1 MMTLKSL
8 LAEGREVLTAAQ
20 IADADIDAWLLL
32 QYVTGINRMMYLMEP
47 DKSVSDEDTLA
58 YREVIARRAT
68 HYPLQ
73 YITHTQEFMGLDFYV
88 DERVLIPRQ
97 DTEVLVEM
105 TLGFLKDGMTVLDMC
120 TGSGCILISLAANR
134 RLASGLGVDLS
145 EGALEVAQ
153 KNARA
158 NGLDQ
163 LQWIQSSLFEAFE
176 NDLDKSDKLQVDVMV
191 SNPPYIES
199 EVIPTLMPEVRAH
212 EPMMALDGFEDGL
225 YFYREITANAPAYLK
240 NKGYL
245 LFEIG
250 YNQGEAVTDL
260 MRMTGFVNIRI
271 KKDLAGLDRVVC
283 GMYNKRVAENS
294 SRTKM

>member
-47 DKSVSDEDTLA
+47 DKSVSNEDTLA
-58 YREVIARRAT
+58 YHEVIARRAT

-105 TLGFLKDGMTVLDMC
+105 ALEFLKDGMTVLDMY

-134 RLASGLGVDLS
+134 SLASGLGVDLS

-176 NDLDKSDKLQVDVMV
+176 NDLDKSDKLQVDMIV

-250 YNQGEAVTDL
+250 YNQGEAVADL

-271 KKDLAGLDRVVC
+271 KKDLAGLDRVVY
-283 GMYNKRVAENS
+283 GQWIDP
-294 SRTKM
+294 

>member
-47 DKSVSDEDTLA
+47 DKSVSNEDTLA
-58 YREVIARRAT
+58 YHEVIARRAT

-105 TLGFLKDGMTVLDMC
+105 ALEFLKDGMTVLDMC

-163 LQWIQSSLFEAFE
+163 LEWIQSSLFEAFE
-176 NDLDKSDKLQVDVMV
+176 NDLDKSDKLQVDMIV

-199 EVIPTLMPEVRAH
+199 EDIPTLMPEVRAH

-250 YNQGEAVTDL
+250 YNQGEAVADL

-271 KKDLAGLDRVVC
+271 KKDLAGLDRVVY
-283 GMYNKRVAENS
+283 GQWIDP
-294 SRTKM
+294 

>member
-47 DKSVSDEDTLA
+47 DKSVSNKDTLA
-58 YREVIARRAT
+58 YHEVIARRAT

-105 TLGFLKDGMTVLDMC
+105 ALEFLKDGMTVLDMC

-176 NDLDKSDKLQVDVMV
+176 NDLDKSDKLQVDMIV

-250 YNQGEAVTDL
+250 YNQGEAVADL

-271 KKDLAGLDRVVC
+271 KKDLAGLDRVVY
-283 GMYNKRVAENS
+283 GQWIDP
-294 SRTKM
+294 

>member
-8 LAEGREVLTAAQ
+8 LAEGREILTAAQ

-47 DKSVSDEDTLA
+47 DKSVSNEDTLA
-58 YREVIARRAT
+58 YHEVIARRAT

-105 TLGFLKDGMTVLDMC
+105 ALEFLKDGMTVLDMC

-153 KNARA
+153 KNART

-176 NDLDKSDKLQVDVMV
+176 NDLDKSDKLQVDMIV

-250 YNQGEAVTDL
+250 YNQGEAVADL

-271 KKDLAGLDRVVC
+271 KKDLAGLDRVVY
-283 GMYNKRVAENS
+283 GQWIDP
-294 SRTKM
+294 

>member
-8 LAEGREVLTAAQ
+8 LAEGREILTAAQ

-47 DKSVSDEDTLA
+47 DKSVSNEDTLA
-58 YREVIARRAT
+58 YHEVIARRVT

-88 DERVLIPRQ
+88 DECVLIPRQ

-105 TLGFLKDGMTVLDMC
+105 ALEFLKDGMTVLDMC

-176 NDLDKSDKLQVDVMV
+176 NDLDKSDKLQVDMIV

-250 YNQGEAVTDL
+250 YNQGEAVADL

-271 KKDLAGLDRVVC
+271 KKDLAGLDRVVY
-283 GMYNKRVAENS
+283 GQWIDP
-294 SRTKM
+294 

>member
-271 KKDLAGLDRVVC
+271 KKDLAGLDRVVY
-283 GMYNKRVAENS
+283 GQWIDP
-294 SRTKM
+294 

>member
-47 DKSVSDEDTLA
+47 DKSVSNEDTLA
-58 YREVIARRAT
+58 YHEVIARRAT

-105 TLGFLKDGMTVLDMC
+105 ALEFLKDGMTVLDMC

-163 LQWIQSSLFEAFE
+163 LEWIQSSVFEAFE
-176 NDLDKSDKLQVDVMV
+176 NDLDKSDKLQVDMIV

-250 YNQGEAVTDL
+250 YNQGEAVADL

-271 KKDLAGLDRVVC
+271 KKDLAGLDRVVY
-283 GMYNKRVAENS
+283 GQWIDP
-294 SRTKM
+294 

>member
-8 LAEGREVLTAAQ
+8 LVEGRELLTAAQ

-47 DKSVSDEDTLA
+47 DKSVSNEDTLA
-58 YREVIARRAT
+58 YHEVIARRAT

-105 TLGFLKDGMTVLDMC
+105 ALEFLKDGMTVLDMC

-176 NDLDKSDKLQVDVMV
+176 NDLDKSDKLQVDMIV

-250 YNQGEAVTDL
+250 YNQGEAVADL

-271 KKDLAGLDRVVC
+271 KKDLAGLDRVVY
-283 GMYNKRVAENS
+283 GQWIDP
-294 SRTKM
+294 

>member
-47 DKSVSDEDTLA
+47 DKSVSNEDTLA

-134 RLASGLGVDLS
+134 KLASGLGVDLS

-176 NDLDKSDKLQVDVMV
+176 NDLDKSDKLQVDVIV

-271 KKDLAGLDRVVC
+271 KKDLAGLDRVVY
-283 GMYNKRVAENS
+283 GQWIDP
-294 SRTKM
+294 

>member
-47 DKSVSDEDTLA
+47 DKSVSNEDTLA
-58 YREVIARRAT
+58 YHEVIARRAT

-105 TLGFLKDGMTVLDMC
+105 ALEFLKDGMTVLDMC

-163 LQWIQSSLFEAFE
+163 LEWIQSSLFEAFE
-176 NDLDKSDKLQVDVMV
+176 NDLDKSDKLQVDMIV

-225 YFYREITANAPAYLK
+225 YFY
-240 NKGYL
+240 
-245 LFEIG
+245 
-250 YNQGEAVTDL
+250 
-260 MRMTGFVNIRI
+260 
-271 KKDLAGLDRVVC
+271 
-283 GMYNKRVAENS
+283 
-294 SRTKM
+294 

>member
-1 MMTLKSL
+1 
-8 LAEGREVLTAAQ
+8 
-20 IADADIDAWLLL
+20 
-32 QYVTGINRMMYLMEP
+32 MMYLMEP
-47 DKSVSDEDTLA
+47 DKLVSDEDTLA
-58 YREVIARRAT
+58 YRAVIARRAT

-97 DTEVLVEM
+97 DTEVLVET
-105 TLGFLKDGMTVLDMC
+105 TLEFLKDGMTVLDMC

-153 KNARA
+153 KNARV
-158 NGLDQ
+158 NGLSQ

-176 NDLDKSDKLQVDVMV
+176 NDLDKSDKLQVDVIV

-199 EVIPTLMPEVRAH
+199 EVIPTLMPEVRVH

-250 YNQGEAVTDL
+250 YNQGEAVADL
-260 MRMTGFVNIRI
+260 MRMTGFVNVQI
-271 KKDLAGLDRVVC
+271 KKDLAGLDRVVY
-283 GMYNKRVAENS
+283 GQWIEP
-294 SRTKM
+294 

>member
-47 DKSVSDEDTLA
+47 DKSVSNEDTLA
-58 YREVIARRAT
+58 YHEVIARRAT

-105 TLGFLKDGMTVLDMC
+105 ALEFLKDGMTVLDMC

-163 LQWIQSSLFEAFE
+163 LEWIQSSLFEAFE
-176 NDLDKSDKLQVDVMV
+176 NDLDKSDKLQVDMIV

-199 EVIPTLMPEVRAH
+199 EHIPTLMPEVRAH

-245 LFEIG
+245 LFDIG
-250 YNQGEAVTDL
+250 YNQGEAVADL

-283 GMYNKRVAENS
+283 GMYNKRVVENS

>member
-47 DKSVSDEDTLA
+47 DKSVSNEDTLA
-58 YREVIARRAT
+58 YHEVIARRAT

-105 TLGFLKDGMTVLDMC
+105 ALEFLKDGMTVLDMC
-120 TGSGCILISLAANR
+120 TGSGCILISLEANR

-163 LQWIQSSLFEAFE
+163 LEWIQSSLFEAFE
-176 NDLDKSDKLQVDVMV
+176 NDLDKSDKLQVDMIV

-250 YNQGEAVTDL
+250 YNQGEAVADL

-271 KKDLAGLDRVVC
+271 KKDLAGLDRVVY
-283 GMYNKRVAENS
+283 GQWIDP
-294 SRTKM
+294 

>member
-47 DKSVSDEDTLA
+47 DKSVSNEDTLA
-58 YREVIARRAT
+58 YHEVIARRAT

-105 TLGFLKDGMTVLDMC
+105 ALEFLKDGMTVLDMC

-163 LQWIQSSLFEAFE
+163 LEWIQSSLLEAFE
-176 NDLDKSDKLQVDVMV
+176 NDLDKSDKLQVDMIV

-245 LFEIG
+245 LFGIG
-250 YNQGEAVTDL
+250 YNQGEAVADL

-271 KKDLAGLDRVVC
+271 KKDLAGLDRGVY
-283 GMYNKRVAENS
+283 GQWIDP
-294 SRTKM
+294 

>member
-47 DKSVSDEDTLA
+47 DKSVSNEDTLA
-58 YREVIARRAT
+58 YHEVIARRAT

-105 TLGFLKDGMTVLDMC
+105 ALEFLKDGMTVLDMC

-176 NDLDKSDKLQVDVMV
+176 NDLDKSDKLQVDMIV

-250 YNQGEAVTDL
+250 YNQGEAVADL

-271 KKDLAGLDRVVC
+271 KKDLAGLDRVVY
-283 GMYNKRVAENS
+283 GQWIDP
-294 SRTKM
+294 

>member
-47 DKSVSDEDTLA
+47 DKSVSNEDTLA
-58 YREVIARRAT
+58 YHEVIARRAT

-105 TLGFLKDGMTVLDMC
+105 ALEFLKDGMTVLDMC

-145 EGALEVAQ
+145 EGALEVA
-153 KNARA
+153 
-158 NGLDQ
+158 
-163 LQWIQSSLFEAFE
+163 
-176 NDLDKSDKLQVDVMV
+176 
-191 SNPPYIES
+191 
-199 EVIPTLMPEVRAH
+199 
-212 EPMMALDGFEDGL
+212 
-225 YFYREITANAPAYLK
+225 
-240 NKGYL
+240 
-245 LFEIG
+245 
-250 YNQGEAVTDL
+250 
-260 MRMTGFVNIRI
+260 
-271 KKDLAGLDRVVC
+271 
-283 GMYNKRVAENS
+283 
-294 SRTKM
+294 

>member
-47 DKSVSDEDTLA
+47 DKSVSNEDTLA
-58 YREVIARRAT
+58 YHEVIARRAT

-105 TLGFLKDGMTVLDMC
+105 ALEFLKDGMTVLDMC

-163 LQWIQSSLFEAFE
+163 LEWIQSSLFEAFE
-176 NDLDKSDKLQVDVMV
+176 NDLDKSDKLQVDMIV

-250 YNQGEAVTDL
+250 YNQGEAVADL

-271 KKDLAGLDRVVC
+271 KKDLAGLDRVVY
-283 GMYNKRVAENS
+283 GQWIDP
-294 SRTKM
+294 

>member
-47 DKSVSDEDTLA
+47 DKSVSNEDTLA
-58 YREVIARRAT
+58 YHEVIARRAT

-105 TLGFLKDGMTVLDMC
+105 ALEFLKDGMTVLDMC

-163 LQWIQSSLFEAFE
+163 LEWIQSSLFEAFE
-176 NDLDKSDKLQVDVMV
+176 NDLDKSDKLQVDMIV

-245 LFEIG
+245 LFELG
-250 YNQGEAVTDL
+250 YNQGEAVADL

-271 KKDLAGLDRVVC
+271 KKDLAGLDRVVY
-283 GMYNKRVAENS
+283 GQWIDP
-294 SRTKM
+294 

>member
-47 DKSVSDEDTLA
+47 DKSVSNADTLA
-58 YREVIARRAT
+58 YHEEIARRAT

-105 TLGFLKDGMTVLDMC
+105 ALEFLKDGMTVLDMC

-163 LQWIQSSLFEAFE
+163 LEWIQSSLFEAFE
-176 NDLDKSDKLQVDVMV
+176 NDLDKSDKLQVDMIV

-250 YNQGEAVTDL
+250 YNQGEAVADL

-271 KKDLAGLDRVVC
+271 KKDLAGLDRVVY
-283 GMYNKRVAENS
+283 GQWIDP
-294 SRTKM
+294 

>member
-47 DKSVSDEDTLA
+47 DKSVSNEDMLA
-58 YREVIARRAT
+58 YHEVIARRAT

-105 TLGFLKDGMTVLDMC
+105 ALEFLKDGMTVLDMC

-176 NDLDKSDKLQVDVMV
+176 NDLDKSDKLQVDMIV

-250 YNQGEAVTDL
+250 YNQGEAVADL

-271 KKDLAGLDRVVC
+271 KKDLAGLDRVVY
-283 GMYNKRVAENS
+283 GQWIDP
-294 SRTKM
+294 

>member
-176 NDLDKSDKLQVDVMV
+176 NDLDKSDKLQVDVIV

-250 YNQGEAVTDL
+250 YNQGEAVADL

-271 KKDLAGLDRVVC
+271 KKDLAGLDRVVY
-283 GMYNKRVAENS
+283 GQWIDP
-294 SRTKM
+294 

>member
-8 LAEGREVLTAAQ
+8 LAEGRELLTAAQ

-47 DKSVSDEDTLA
+47 DKSVSNEDTLA
-58 YREVIARRAT
+58 YHEVIARRAT

-105 TLGFLKDGMTVLDMC
+105 TLEFLKDGMTVLDMC

-176 NDLDKSDKLQVDVMV
+176 NDLDKSDKLQVDVIV

-250 YNQGEAVTDL
+250 YNQGEAVADL

-271 KKDLAGLDRVVC
+271 KKDLAGLDRVVY
-283 GMYNKRVAENS
+283 GQWIDP
-294 SRTKM
+294 

>member
-47 DKSVSDEDTLA
+47 DKSVSNEDTLA
-58 YREVIARRAT
+58 YHEVIARRAT

-105 TLGFLKDGMTVLDMC
+105 ALEFLKDGMTVLDMC

-163 LQWIQSSLFEAFE
+163 LEWIQSSLFEAFE
-176 NDLDKSDKLQVDVMV
+176 NDLDKSDKLQVDMIV

-250 YNQGEAVTDL
+250 YNQGEAVADL
-260 MRMTGFVNIRI
+260 MRMTGFVNIRF
-271 KKDLAGLDRVVC
+271 KKDLAGLDRVVY
-283 GMYNKRVAENS
+283 GQWIDP
-294 SRTKM
+294 

>member
-8 LAEGREVLTAAQ
+8 LAEGRGVLTAAQ
-20 IADADIDAWLLL
+20 VADADIDAWLLL

-47 DKSVSDEDTLA
+47 DKLVSDEDTLA
-58 YREVIARRAT
+58 YRAVIARRAT

-97 DTEVLVEM
+97 DTEVLVET
-105 TLGFLKDGMTVLDMC
+105 TLEFLKDGMTVLDMC

-153 KNARA
+153 KNARV
-158 NGLDQ
+158 NGLSQ

-176 NDLDKSDKLQVDVMV
+176 NDLDKSDKLQVDVIV

-199 EVIPTLMPEVRAH
+199 EDIPTLMPEVRVH

-250 YNQGEAVTDL
+250 YNQGEAVADL
-260 MRMTGFVNIRI
+260 MRMTGFVNVQI
-271 KKDLAGLDRVVC
+271 KKDLAGLDRVVY
-283 GMYNKRVAENS
+283 GQWIEP
-294 SRTKM
+294 

>member
-47 DKSVSDEDTLA
+47 DKSVSNEDTLA
-58 YREVIARRAT
+58 YHEVIARRAT

-97 DTEVLVEM
+97 DTDVLVEM
-105 TLGFLKDGMTVLDMC
+105 ALEFLKDGMTVLDMC

-163 LQWIQSSLFEAFE
+163 LEWIQSSLFEAFE
-176 NDLDKSDKLQVDVMV
+176 NDLDKSDKLQVDMIV

-250 YNQGEAVTDL
+250 YNQGEAVADL

-271 KKDLAGLDRVVC
+271 KKDLAGLDRVVY
-283 GMYNKRVAENS
+283 GQWIDP
-294 SRTKM
+294 

>member
-8 LAEGREVLTAAQ
+8 LTEGREILTAAQ

-47 DKSVSDEDTLA
+47 DKSVSNEDTLA
-58 YREVIARRAT
+58 YHEVIARRAT

-105 TLGFLKDGMTVLDMC
+105 ALEFLKDGMTVLDMC

-163 LQWIQSSLFEAFE
+163 LQWIQSSLFKAFE
-176 NDLDKSDKLQVDVMV
+176 NDLDKSDKLQVDMIV

-250 YNQGEAVTDL
+250 YNQGEAVADL

-271 KKDLAGLDRVVC
+271 KKDLAGLDRVVY
-283 GMYNKRVAENS
+283 GQWIDP
-294 SRTKM
+294 

>member
-47 DKSVSDEDTLA
+47 DKSVSNEDTLA
-58 YREVIARRAT
+58 YHEVIARRAT

-105 TLGFLKDGMTVLDMC
+105 ALEFLKDGMTVLDMC

-163 LQWIQSSLFEAFE
+163 LEWIQSSLFEAFE
-176 NDLDKSDKLQVDVMV
+176 NDLDKSDKLQVDMIV

-250 YNQGEAVTDL
+250 YNQGEAVADL

-271 KKDLAGLDRVVC
+271 KKDLAGLDRFVY
-283 GMYNKRVAENS
+283 GQWIDP
-294 SRTKM
+294 

>member
-20 IADADIDAWLLL
+20 IADADIDAWLLV

-271 KKDLAGLDRVVC
+271 KKDLAGLDRVVY
-283 GMYNKRVAENS
+283 GQWIDP
-294 SRTKM
+294 

>member
-8 LAEGREVLTAAQ
+8 LAEGREILTAAQ

-47 DKSVSDEDTLA
+47 DKSVSNEDTLA
-58 YREVIARRAT
+58 YHEVIARRAT

-105 TLGFLKDGMTVLDMC
+105 ALEFLKDGMTVLDMC

-176 NDLDKSDKLQVDVMV
+176 NDLDKSDKLQVDVIV

-199 EVIPTLMPEVRAH
+199 EVIPTLMPEVRVH

-250 YNQGEAVTDL
+250 YNQGEAVADL

-271 KKDLAGLDRVVC
+271 KKDLAGLDRVVY
-283 GMYNKRVAENS
+283 GQWIDP
-294 SRTKM
+294 

>member
-8 LAEGREVLTAAQ
+8 LAEGREVLTDAQ

-47 DKSVSDEDTLA
+47 DKSVSNEDTLA
-58 YREVIARRAT
+58 YHEVIARRAT

-105 TLGFLKDGMTVLDMC
+105 ALEFLKDGMTVLDMC

-176 NDLDKSDKLQVDVMV
+176 NDLDKSDKLQVDVIV

-250 YNQGEAVTDL
+250 YNQGEAVADL
-260 MRMTGFVNIRI
+260 MRMTGFVNIQI
-271 KKDLAGLDRVVC
+271 KKDLAGLDRVVY
-283 GMYNKRVAENS
+283 GQWIDH
-294 SRTKM
+294 

>member
-47 DKSVSDEDTLA
+47 DKPVSNEDTLA
-58 YREVIARRAT
+58 YHEVIARRAT

-105 TLGFLKDGMTVLDMC
+105 ALEFLKDGMTVLDMC
-120 TGSGCILISLAANR
+120 TGSGCILISLASNR
-134 RLASGLGVDLS
+134 RLTSGLGVDLS

-153 KNARA
+153 KNART
-158 NGLDQ
+158 NGFDK

-176 NDLDKSDKLQVDVMV
+176 NDLDKSDKLQVDVIV

-225 YFYREITANAPAYLK
+225 HFYREITANAPAYLK

-250 YNQGEAVTDL
+250 YNQGEAVADL
-260 MRMTGFVNIRI
+260 MRMTGFVNIQI
-271 KKDLAGLDRVVC
+271 KKDLAGLDRVVY
-283 GMYNKRVAENS
+283 GQWIEP
-294 SRTKM
+294 

>member
-47 DKSVSDEDTLA
+47 DKSVSNEDTLA

-134 RLASGLGVDLS
+134 KLASGLGVDLS

-176 NDLDKSDKLQVDVMV
+176 NDLDKSDKLQVDVIV

-250 YNQGEAVTDL
+250 YNQGEAVADL

-271 KKDLAGLDRVVC
+271 KKDLAGLDRVVY
-283 GMYNKRVAENS
+283 GQWIDP
-294 SRTKM
+294 

>member
-47 DKSVSDEDTLA
+47 DKSVSNEDTLA
-58 YREVIARRAT
+58 YHEVIARRAT

-105 TLGFLKDGMTVLDMC
+105 ALEFLKDGMTVLDMC

-163 LQWIQSSLFEAFE
+163 LEWIQSSLFEAFE
-176 NDLDKSDKLQVDVMV
+176 NDLDKSDKLQVDMIV

-199 EVIPTLMPEVRAH
+199 ELIPTLMPEVRAH

-250 YNQGEAVTDL
+250 YNQGEAVADL

-271 KKDLAGLDRVVC
+271 KKDLAGLDRVVY
-283 GMYNKRVAENS
+283 GQWIDP
-294 SRTKM
+294 

>member
-8 LAEGREVLTAAQ
+8 LAEGRGVLTAAQ
-20 IADADIDAWLLL
+20 VADADIDAWLLL

-47 DKSVSDEDTLA
+47 DKLVSDEDTLA
-58 YREVIARRAT
+58 YRAVIARRAT

-97 DTEVLVEM
+97 DTEVLVET
-105 TLGFLKDGMTVLDMC
+105 TLEFLKDGMTVLDMC

-153 KNARA
+153 KNARV
-158 NGLDQ
+158 NGLSQ

-176 NDLDKSDKLQVDVMV
+176 NDLDKSDKLQVDVIV

-199 EVIPTLMPEVRAH
+199 EVIPTLMPEVRVH

-250 YNQGEAVTDL
+250 YNQGEAVADL
-260 MRMTGFVNIRI
+260 MRMTGFVNVQI
-271 KKDLAGLDRVVC
+271 KKDLAGLDRVVY
-283 GMYNKRVAENS
+283 GQWIEP
-294 SRTKM
+294 

>member
-47 DKSVSDEDTLA
+47 DKSVSNEDTLA
-58 YREVIARRAT
+58 YHEVIARRAT

-105 TLGFLKDGMTVLDMC
+105 ALEFLKDGMTVLDMC

-163 LQWIQSSLFEAFE
+163 LEWIQSSLFEAFE
-176 NDLDKSDKLQVDVMV
+176 NDLDKSDKLQVDMIV

-199 EVIPTLMPEVRAH
+199 EVIPTLMPEVRVH

-250 YNQGEAVTDL
+250 YNQGEAVADL

-271 KKDLAGLDRVVC
+271 KKDLAGLDRVVY
-283 GMYNKRVAENS
+283 GQWIDP
-294 SRTKM
+294 

>member
-1 MMTLKSL
+1 MTTLKSL

-58 YREVIARRAT
+58 YREVLARRAT

-97 DTEVLVEM
+97 DTEVLVET
-105 TLGFLKDGMTVLDMC
+105 TLEFLKDGMTVLDMC

-158 NGLDQ
+158 NGLEK
-163 LQWIQSSLFEAFE
+163 LQWIQSSLFEVFE
-176 NDLDKSDKLQVDVMV
+176 KHLNICEDSDKSRCKADDLQVDMIV

-199 EVIPTLMPEVRAH
+199 DVIPTLMPEVRAH

-225 YFYREITANAPAYLK
+225 YFYREITANAPVYLK

-260 MRMTGFVNIRI
+260 MRMTGFVNVQI
-271 KKDLAGLDRVVC
+271 KKDLAGLDRVVY
-283 GMYNKRVAENS
+283 GQWIDP
-294 SRTKM
+294 

>member
-47 DKSVSDEDTLA
+47 DKSVSNEGTLA
-58 YREVIARRAT
+58 YHEVIARRAT

-105 TLGFLKDGMTVLDMC
+105 ALEFLKDGMTVLDMC

-176 NDLDKSDKLQVDVMV
+176 NDLDKSDKLQVDMIV

-250 YNQGEAVTDL
+250 YNQGEAVADL

-271 KKDLAGLDRVVC
+271 KKDLAGLDRVVY
-283 GMYNKRVAENS
+283 GQWIDP
-294 SRTKM
+294 

>member
-47 DKSVSDEDTLA
+47 DKSVSNEDTLA
-58 YREVIARRAT
+58 YHEVIARIAT

-105 TLGFLKDGMTVLDMC
+105 ALEFLKDGMTVLDMC

-163 LQWIQSSLFEAFE
+163 LEWIQSSLFEAFE
-176 NDLDKSDKLQVDVMV
+176 NDLDKSDKLQVDMIV

-212 EPMMALDGFEDGL
+212 EQMMALDGFEDGL

-250 YNQGEAVTDL
+250 YNQGEAVADL

-271 KKDLAGLDRVVC
+271 KKDLAGLDRVVY
-283 GMYNKRVAENS
+283 GQWIDP
-294 SRTKM
+294 